1 MPASPQPCGSRMIVA
16 LISDSHGQL
25 PPAVFERLEG
35 VDLILHLGDLGP
47 VGLLADLAAIAPV
60 QAVAGNVDAPGHP
73 ELPARRRL
81 TLAGLPLLLR
91 HEPWDAGELALSPVG
106 LYLHGHIHQ
115 PRLERI
121 GRAWVCCP
129 GAVRNPRGG
138 SPASYGLMMV
148 DERALRIALHALED
162 GRMLAR
168 QAWPR
173 G

>member
-1 MPASPQPCGSRMIVA
+1 MIVA

-25 PPAVFERLEG
+25 PPALYPRLEG

-60 QAVAGNVDAPGHP
+60 QAVAGNVDPPGHP

-81 TLAGLPLLLR
+81 ELAGLPLLLR
-91 HEPWDAGELALSPVG
+91 HEPWDDAELALSPVG
-106 LYLHGHIHQ
+106 LYLHGHIHR
-115 PRLERI
+115 PRLERV

-129 GAVRNPRGG
+129 GALQGPRGG
-138 SPASYGLMMV
+138 SVASYALMTV

-162 GRMLAR
+162 GRLLER
-168 QAWPR
+168 QVWPR